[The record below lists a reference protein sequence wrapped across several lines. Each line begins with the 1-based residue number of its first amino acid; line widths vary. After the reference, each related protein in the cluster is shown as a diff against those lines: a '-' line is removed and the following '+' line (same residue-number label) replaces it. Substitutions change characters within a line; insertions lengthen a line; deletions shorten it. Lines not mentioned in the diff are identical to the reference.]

1 VIKVITI
8 LTGRYRKVLRRG
20 NRDRAKLIFRSLA
33 VFDRRASV
41 VSPSGRPSMKE
52 IVDEQKPDEMLA
64 AEAAANDSQPAVG
77 GFAVD
82 MPANDD
88 EDEDDDD
95 LALAALDSLDA
106 IEVFKQDQIQRIDR
120 KMNHAMV
127 PVNNFKPLL
136 MLLLLFGGIKPQT
149 NLPEYAESLNEKS
162 LKALD
167 DAAEAIIATFEPDL
181 EHKGIRYSNFVKVL
195 STTMPDMF
203 EPLNALFEHFLF
215 SKNINLSAHKGDTV
229 RSSGSSIPRISMI
242 HDPTESSSPILND
255 TLISQLSM
263 SIHMGPPNSTP
274 TNIYASNARFDPLF
288 STATHGTSLSSFARH
303 VTTWTSNTLLLL
315 SGTSSTSPSQPI
327 TIGAYLPERWTDS
340 TNKHS
345 NPDLPT
351 STHLNHAAL
360 FLFSPRH
367 AVFPSNPSNHHI
379 PTSYFSAKTGI
390 ALGCAIPPQPRS
402 GNPIPPVLGPASILI
417 DTDLCN
423 AVFTHDLSAGQGA
436 FVPDALL
443 AEAQENGNAKRGSL
457 WPKKTSIEI
466 DSLEVWGVS
475 FAKGEEEETEVEK
488 QRKRLDWEEREAERR
503 RGLGFEGDKD
513 GARHLLEMA
522 GIVGGN
528 RSGGSMG

>member
-33 VFDRRASV
+33 VFDRRAST

-52 IVDEQKPDEMLA
+52 IVDEQKPDDMLA
-64 AEAAANDSQPAVG
+64 AEAAANDSQPAVA

-82 MPANDD
+82 VPANDD

-106 IEVFKQDQIQRIDR
+106 IEVFKQDQLQRIDR
-120 KMNHAMV
+120 KMNQAMV

-136 MLLLLFGGIKPQT
+136 TLLLLFGGLRPQT
-149 NLPEYAESLNEKS
+149 HLPEYADSLDDKTLE
-162 LKALD
+162 ALD
-167 DAAEAIIATFEPDL
+167 GAAEAIIATFEPDP

-215 SKNINLSAHKGDTV
+215 SKNINLSAHKGDATH
-229 RSSGSSIPRISMI
+229 SSGSSTPRVPMI
-242 HDPTESSSPILND
+242 HNSTESSSPILND
-255 TLISQLSM
+255 ALISQLSM
-263 SIHMGPPNSTP
+263 SIHMGPANSTP
-274 TNIYASNARFDPLF
+274 TNIYTSNARFDPLF

-303 VTTWTSNTLLLL
+303 VTSWTSNTLLVL
-315 SGTSSTSPSQPI
+315 SGTTTTSPSQPI
-327 TIGAYLPERWTDS
+327 TIGAYLSQRWTDS

-345 NPDLPT
+345 ASDLAP
-351 STHLNHAAL
+351 STQPNQAVL
-360 FLFSPRH
+360 FLLSPRH
-367 AVFPSNPSNHHI
+367 AIFPSNPSNHHI
-379 PTSYFSAKTGI
+379 PASYFSAKTGI
-390 ALGCAIPPQPRS
+390 ALGCTIPPQPRS
-402 GNPIPPVLGPASILI
+402 GNPIPPILGPASILI

-423 AVFTHDLSAGQGA
+423 AVFTHDLGAGQGA

-443 AEAQENGNAKRGSL
+443 AEAQEHSSKT
-457 WPKKTSIEI
+457 WPRRTAVEI
-466 DSLEVWGVS
+466 DALEVWGVS
-475 FAKGEEEETEVEK
+475 FEAEGEQETEVER
-488 QRKRLDWEEREAERR
+488 QRKRLDWEDREAERR
-503 RGLGFEGDKD
+503 RGLGFEGDKE